1 MLRHG
6 GTSPGKQLRKGI
18 PLPTDSRRAFPER
31 IGQARRRVAELS
43 FRSLLDK
50 ATEGWLAG
58 GPGRLGRHL
67 PRAAAPSGPP
77 SAPTATLPSE
87 HVLLKQHCTVR
98 RNMPPVGVP
107 LETSTRVTLF
117 AQLQCFC
124 QEYYKTLSFF
134 PKYQSCPEPHK
145 ACCHHQAILGMD
157 FDSLPLMLSGLSHS
171 ALINEQGLSHPRAL
185 IICS

>member
-1 MLRHG
+1 MYRSG
-6 GTSPGKQLRKGI
+6 SKTR
-18 PLPTDSRRAFPER
+18 SRAVFPQFA
-31 IGQARRRVAELS
+31 GQ
-43 FRSLLDK
+43 
-50 ATEGWLAG
+50 GH
-58 GPGRLGRHL
+58 GRLACRWTRPSG
-67 PRAAAPSGPP
+67 AAPAPSCCSLRSAVGSHRDPP
-77 SAPTATLPSE
+77 IGTRASQATL
-87 HVLLKQHCTVR
+87 CTVR